1 MTSESHALALD
12 ATILA
17 VASRGR
23 IVSGPAEGRHGTPIQ
38 EILHRD
44 REFLGIRKPFRGQR
58 RPGAQ
63 SIVSDP
69 IFPPFSPS
77 LLPATHPPTNT
88 R

>member
-44 REFLGIRKPFRGQR
+44 QR
-58 RPGAQ
+58 IPGDTKAL
-63 SIVSDP
+63 SRAKAAGGAINRV
-69 IFPPFSPS
+69 
-77 LLPATHPPTNT
+77 
-88 R
+88 